1 MKVHSGLAVVGG
13 LFALVNA
20 HGDEHGG
27 HGDGDPNANYA
38 QRHMASEHHIDAF
51 NPSTFFQLHDL
62 DRNGILDRNEIEA
75 IYGVHHVYSKRKT
88 PTEEAQAAKAK
99 QVADAVLAAMDTN
112 GDGFVT
118 MEEFLAKGLDALP
131 DFSSLGAEGHHYDVE
146 SEFFLHHEEMYHSTP
161 ETQTDESYN
170 HPEDIEH
177 FAHHEEIE
185 RVEEER
191 ERKYEG
197 LADDGV
203 HKAVPSGE
211 PDAEPELKSGPK
223 YTYTRARKDGMEP
236 GQQDELKRN
245 AESKDAWG
253 QGDSGYKRPK
263 EASDKLRKNLPYKP
277 PRMQYKF
284 KRNWGDF

>member
-1 MKVHSGLAVVGG
+1 MKVQSSLVMLGG
-13 LFALVNA
+13 LFALTQA
-20 HGDEHGG
+20 HGDGHEG

-62 DRNGILDRNEIEA
+62 DRNGILDRGEIEA

-88 PTEEAQAAKAK
+88 PNEEAQAAKAK

-146 SEFFLHHEEMYHSTP
+146 SEFFLHHEEMYHNTP

-197 LADDGV
+197 LAEDGV
-203 HKAVPSGE
+203 HKAPADPNAE
-211 PDAEPELKSGPK
+211 PDQKPGPK
-223 YTYTRARKDGMEP
+223 YTYTRARKDASKS
-236 GQQDELKRN
+236 GQHDEWRRE
-245 AESKDAWG
+245 AEGKEAWG
-253 QGDSGYKRPK
+253 VGDEGYKRPK
-263 EASDKLRKNLPYKP
+263 EASDRLRKNLPYK
-277 PRMQYKF
+277 YKF
-284 KRNWGDF
+284 NRNWGDF

>member
-1 MKVHSGLAVVGG
+1 MKVHSGLTILSG
-13 LFALVNA
+13 LFALANA

-62 DRNGILDRNEIEA
+62 DRNGILDRSEIEA
-75 IYGVHHVYSKRKT
+75 IYGVHHEYSKRKT

-99 QVADAVLAAMDTN
+99 QVADAVLAAMDAN

-131 DFSSLGAEGHHYDVE
+131 DFSALGAEGHHYDVE
-146 SEFFLHHEEMYHSTP
+146 SEFFLHHEEMYHNTP

-191 ERKYEG
+191 EHKYEG
-197 LADDGV
+197 LADDGI
-203 HKAVPSGE
+203 HKAAPSGE
-211 PDAEPELKSGPK
+211 PDAESELKPSPK
-223 YTYTRARKDGMEP
+223 YTYTRARKDGMAP
-236 GQQDELKRN
+236 GQPDEWKRD
-245 AESKDAWG
+245 AEGKDAWG
-253 QGDSGYKRPK
+253 QGESGYKRPK
-263 EASDKLRKNLPYKP
+263 EASDKLRKNLPYK
-277 PRMQYKF
+277 YKF

>member
-1 MKVHSGLAVVGG
+1 MKIHSGLTVLGG
-13 LFALVNA
+13 LFALVSA

-27 HGDGDPNANYA
+27 HGHGDSNANYA

-62 DRNGILDRNEIEA
+62 DRNGILDRGEIEA

-112 GDGFVT
+112 GDGFIT

-146 SEFFLHHEEMYHSTP
+146 SEFFLHHEEMYHNTP

-170 HPEDIEH
+170 HPEDIRLIVNISLT
-177 FAHHEEIE
+177 HEEIE

-197 LADDGV
+197 LADDGI

-211 PDAEPELKSGPK
+211 PNADPELKPNPK
-223 YTYTRARKDGMEP
+223 YTYTRASKGDPAP
-236 GQQDELKRN
+236 GQHDEWKRD
-245 AESKDAWG
+245 AEGKEAWG
-253 QGDSGYKRPK
+253 QGDGGYKRPK
-263 EASDKLRKNLPYKP
+263 EASDRLRKNVPYK
-277 PRMQYKF
+277 YKF

>member
-1 MKVHSGLAVVGG
+1 MKVHSGLTVLGG

-99 QVADAVLAAMDTN
+99 QVADAVLAAMDAN
-112 GDGFVT
+112 GDGFIT

-146 SEFFLHHEEMYHSTP
+146 SEFFLHHEEMYHNTP

-203 HKAVPSGE
+203 HKAAPSGE
-211 PDAEPELKSGPK
+211 PDEPELKSGPK
-223 YTYTRARKDGMEP
+223 YTYTRARKDAVAP
-236 GQQDELKRN
+236 GQHDEWKRD
-245 AESKDAWG
+245 AENKGAWG
-253 QGDSGYKRPK
+253 EGNSYRPPK
-263 EASDKLRKNLPYKP
+263 EASDKLRKNLPYK
-277 PRMQYKF
+277 YKF

>member
-1 MKVHSGLAVVGG
+1 MKARTQLVALSGL
-13 LFALVNA
+13 LALVSA
-20 HGDEHGG
+20 HGGEHGG

-38 QRHMASEHHIDAF
+38 ARHMATEHHIDAF

-62 DRNGILDRNEIEA
+62 DRNGILDRGEIEA
-75 IYGVHHVYSKRKT
+75 IYGVHHLYSKRKT
-88 PTEEAQAAKAK
+88 PSEEAQAAKAQ

-112 GDGFVT
+112 KDGFIT

-146 SEFFLHHEEMYHSTP
+146 SEFFLHHEEMYHNTP

-170 HPEDIEH
+170 HPEDLEH

-185 RVEEER
+185 KLEDER

-197 LADDGV
+197 LAADGI
-203 HKAVPSGE
+203 HEAAPDPADPS
-211 PDAEPELKSGPK
+211 AEPELKPGPK
-223 YTYTRARKDGMEP
+223 YTYTRARKDANVP
-236 GQQDELKRN
+236 GQEGDWKRQ
-245 AESKDAWG
+245 AEGKAAWG
-253 QGDSGYKRPK
+253 TGEEGYKRPK
-263 EASDKLRKNLPYKP
+263 EAADRLRKNVPYK
-277 PRMQYKF
+277 YKF